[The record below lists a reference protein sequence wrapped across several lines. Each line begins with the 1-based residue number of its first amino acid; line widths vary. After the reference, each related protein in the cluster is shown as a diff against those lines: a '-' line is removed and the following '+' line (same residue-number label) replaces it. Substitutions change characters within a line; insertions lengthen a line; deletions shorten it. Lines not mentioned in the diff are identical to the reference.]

1 MARIMKVRTIPRG
14 YVEMGSLK
22 DYVHEH
28 NGKKPAEWFMAL
40 YGKFGNPQVGG
51 VWSYLLRHNN
61 ILIKVTATDGNT
73 MDYDVW
79 VAPGFVLDAKRKR
92 TKVMNV
98 IARRLNEKKVVFLP
112 NDGDDNLYYAVRI
125 KNSELMAKQK
135 SLSIK
140 GITEKMNEAMT
151 DEEKEALYGDIS
163 QYMTPVKEEIVR
175 TINEIFD
182 EEGNVLY
189 GDRVPDKESV

>member
-1 MARIMKVRTIPRG
+1 
-14 YVEMGSLK
+14 MGSLK